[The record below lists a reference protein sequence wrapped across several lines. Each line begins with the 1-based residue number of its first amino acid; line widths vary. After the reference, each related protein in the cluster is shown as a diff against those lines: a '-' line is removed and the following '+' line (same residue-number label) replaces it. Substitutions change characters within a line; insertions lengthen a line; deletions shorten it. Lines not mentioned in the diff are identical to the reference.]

1 MEVAR
6 GKGSLKKR
14 KKNKKSFPDS
24 HKNQSFS
31 SGWINLL
38 FDLKITQVS
47 QPFCHPTAV
56 PTYIRPHAFKKTPN
70 LFDEAGKEITWEIS
84 PFVTSL
90 FPHTALFEYLVTLS
104 SPLKKIHL
112 RDLKRE
118 INKESLPQVRRKWNW
133 ICPTL
138 VCRSQTSRR
147 TD

>member
-14 KKNKKSFPDS
+14 KKKKKSFPDS

-31 SGWINLL
+31 SGWINLQ

-56 PTYIRPHAFKKTPN
+56 PTYIQPHASKKTPN

-104 SPLKKIHL
+104 FPPKKIHL

-118 INKESLPQVRRKWNW
+118 INKESLPRVRRKWNR